1 MKISMPLII
10 QRYSV
15 IDQFIIT
22 EFSEAST
29 EVP

>member
-1 MKISMPLII
+1 MKISMPSII
-10 QRYSV
+10 QRYFV

-22 EFSEAST
+22 EFIEAAT